1 MEPPEAGPVG
11 SPNKEV
17 IPMKSLAMIAIAA
30 TIAGLASACSVKT
43 ETVERPAPVTT
54 TTVATTPA
62 PGTIVYTDPSAPPPT
77 TTVYTR

>member
-1 MEPPEAGPVG
+1 
-11 SPNKEV
+11 
-17 IPMKSLAMIAIAA
+17 MKTLSTIAIAA
-30 TIAGLASACSVKT
+30 TIAGLAGACSVKT

-62 PGTIVYTDPSAPPPT
+62 PGTVVYTDPSAPPTT